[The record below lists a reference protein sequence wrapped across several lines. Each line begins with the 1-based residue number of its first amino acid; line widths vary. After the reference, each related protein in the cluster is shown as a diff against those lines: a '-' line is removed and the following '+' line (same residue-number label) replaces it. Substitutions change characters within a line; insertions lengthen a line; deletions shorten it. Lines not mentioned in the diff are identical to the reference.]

1 MSADTSAAE
10 TSLAEVQTEFDK
22 VKANLEVPVQ
32 TQVQALIDQGKYAE
46 AEALLAKLE
55 RDRVVSIKATITTAV
70 GGVIAEIEKV
80 TGTDIN
86 GNGAIGRAA
95 GGPVWPGQLFKVGE
109 QGPELGYFPK
119 AGQIIDAATTE
130 RLLGTDPKAL
140 SGSEM
145 SMAGVEQRIDTL
157 TGEVRTL
164 ADALSAV
171 ATRPIPRPVVDVHA
185 STGVLVTAQTRAR
198 GVRSGD

>member
-1 MSADTSAAE
+1 
-10 TSLAEVQTEFDK
+10 
-22 VKANLEVPVQ
+22 
-32 TQVQALIDQGKYAE
+32 
-46 AEALLAKLE
+46 
-55 RDRVVSIKATITTAV
+55 
-70 GGVIAEIEKV
+70 
-80 TGTDIN
+80 
-86 GNGAIGRAA
+86 
-95 GGPVWPGQLFKVGE
+95 LFKVGE